1 MMTILVTSQILLWLG
16 FIAMVIAFIA
26 LARQVGVL
34 FERVAPVGALTPN
47 AGPSVG
53 GAAPQFNLPALTG
66 QHVTIGGRLAPGGNQ
81 LLLFISSKCPIC
93 KSLIPV
99 AKSVARSEAI
109 ALVFAGDADEGEQ
122 LALVER
128 YELDDY
134 PFLNSAELG
143 QAFAVEKL
151 PHAVL
156 MNDQGLIVAKG
167 LVNSREHLESLMV
180 ARDMNVSSVQQYL
193 QSRRT

>member
-1 MMTILVTSQILLWLG
+1 M
-16 FIAMVIAFIA
+16 
-26 LARQVGVL
+26 
-34 FERVAPVGALTPN
+34 
-47 AGPSVG
+47 
-53 GAAPQFNLPALTG
+53 
-66 QHVTIGGRLAPGGNQ
+66 
-81 LLLFISSKCPIC
+81 
-93 KSLIPV
+93 
-99 AKSVARSEAI
+99 
-109 ALVFAGDADEGEQ
+109 FAGDADEGEQ